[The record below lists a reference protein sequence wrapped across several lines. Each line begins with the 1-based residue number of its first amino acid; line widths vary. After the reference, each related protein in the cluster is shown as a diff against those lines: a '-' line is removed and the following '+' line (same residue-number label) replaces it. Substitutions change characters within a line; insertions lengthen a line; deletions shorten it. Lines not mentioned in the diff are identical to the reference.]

1 MRVHYFSLLLA
12 IPGLTPGVGAAQAVP
27 RTDVPRAGTVRV
39 TFDAVVS
46 AWDNEFT
53 PAGRRP
59 IGASLPAPVFVHA
72 ERRITPLLMEV
83 GLTSRIALSARLP
96 LVRAMIRAGHSPDS
110 ATAALDSLL
119 ADTTYAYAPIAN

>member
-1 MRVHYFSLLLA
+1 MRVHYFSLLLS
-12 IPGLTPGVGAAQAVP
+12 IPGLAPGVGAAQAVP

-59 IGASLPAPVFVHA
+59 IGASLQVPQRSTVGAWPAEEIPPPEGFV
-72 ERRITPLLMEV
+72 
-83 GLTSRIALSARLP
+83 
-96 LVRAMIRAGHSPDS
+96 VRA
-110 ATAALDSLL
+110 
-119 ADTTYAYAPIAN
+119 